1 MKFSPI
7 ALLAVLAGST
17 APASA
22 QFTIPPSPSPEQTGI
37 HCEDFRQ
44 MSNGAWTPVRKVTLK
59 GPQGPFSLEPGQSIG
74 IETGGH
80 LFNVRIARILNDQ
93 CR

>member
-1 MKFSPI
+1 MRLSRA
-7 ALLAVLAGST
+7 ALLAILVGST

-22 QFTIPPSPSPEQTGI
+22 EFAIPPSPPPGKTGI

-44 MSNGAWTPVRKVTLK
+44 LSNGAWTPVRKVTLIA
-59 GPQGPFSLEPGQSIG
+59 PQGPFTVEPGETFG

-80 LFNVRIARILNDQ
+80 LFNLRIARILNDQ

>member
-1 MKFSPI
+1 MKLSSV
-7 ALLAVLAGST
+7 ALLVILIGST

-22 QFTIPPSPSPEQTGI
+22 QFAIPPSPPAEKTGI

-44 MSNGAWTPVRKVTLK
+44 LSNGAWTPVRKVTLNA
-59 GPQGPFSLEPGQSIG
+59 PQGPFTVEPGEIFG

-80 LFNVRIARILNDQ
+80 LFNLRMARILNDH